1 MSEVDES
8 KLSEDDLERVR
19 KITTSG
25 IHAVERKPFRPFR
38 LLAYIVVVMTALS
51 FFSIFIADL
60 YLKRRSGAL
69 GALSTCNIIRDSSH
83 F

>member
-60 YLKRRSGAL
+60 YLK
-69 GALSTCNIIRDSSH
+69 TP
-83 F
+83 